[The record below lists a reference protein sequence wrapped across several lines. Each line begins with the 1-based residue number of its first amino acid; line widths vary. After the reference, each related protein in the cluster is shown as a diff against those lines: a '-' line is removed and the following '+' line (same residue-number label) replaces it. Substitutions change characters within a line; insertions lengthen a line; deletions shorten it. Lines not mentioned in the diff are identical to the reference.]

1 MTESARQPRAPDGR
15 RHAPISARRL
25 ILPIMLF
32 VLAGVPLIAYLWETG
47 NRLFAGRFEV
57 IRLLIAV
64 AALIA
69 LWLVLKV
76 LARVVER
83 WEGARFD

>member
-1 MTESARQPRAPDGR
+1 
-15 RHAPISARRL
+15 
-25 ILPIMLF
+25 MLF
-32 VLAGVPLIAYLWETG
+32 VLAGIPLIAYLWETA
-47 NRLFAGRFEV
+47 NRVFAGRIEV
-57 IRLLIAV
+57 VRLLIAA

-69 LWLVLKV
+69 LLFVLRI